1 MTSTARYDQLIDD
14 LRSEYRPQ
22 REWAEG
28 RGLFLVIGHFLVGVA
43 AGTWLMGLVYDVGEA
58 LLVAFGL
65 ACLGGLAH
73 LGFLGRPERAWKMM
87 MRTASSWI
95 ARGFWGLSLF
105 LVGAFLYLVPE
116 LWASA
121 PWAEGGF
128 LATAGYVLALIGM
141 VILIVYMGFVYTSSK
156 GIPFWNSPLH
166 PALYI
171 AYAGRGGIA
180 ALLIVMAAGGRPI
193 EAGSALLAV
202 WLTITAVVA
211 VLWLLELQGA
221 ATGGNSAAR
230 RSVRELLAGR
240 VALYFYGG
248 ILVIGLVV
256 PAILVAGIAAPL
268 SQATLAAIGLAS
280 VVGDFFMKY
289 SSIRAGVYLPL
300 RARHFGK

>member
-1 MTSTARYDQLIDD
+1 M
-14 LRSEYRPQ
+14 
-22 REWAEG
+22 
-28 RGLFLVIGHFLVGVA
+28 GLLYGVA
-43 AGTWLMGLVYDVGEA
+43 EA
-58 LLVAFGL
+58 LVASYAI

-87 MRTASSWI
+87 VRAASSWI

-105 LVGAFLYLVPE
+105 LAGGFLYLVPE
-116 LWASA
+116 LWGAA
-121 PWAEGGF
+121 PWEAGSF

-141 VILIVYMGFVYTSSK
+141 AILIIYMGFVYTSSK

-180 ALLIVMAAGGRPI
+180 TLMIVMAASGRPL
-193 EAGSALLAV
+193 ETGSALLEV
-202 WLTITAVVA
+202 WMTITVIVA

-221 ATGGNSAAR
+221 ATGGNAAAK
-230 RSVRELLAGR
+230 RSVHELLAGR

-248 ILVIGLVV
+248 ILVIGLAV
-256 PAILVAGIAAPL
+256 PAVLMTGLAAPL
-268 SQATLAAIGLAS
+268 SLATLAAIGVAS
-280 VVGDFFMKY
+280 VAGDFFMKY

-300 RARHFGK
+300 KARQMERRGLAPMG

>member
-1 MTSTARYDQLIDD
+1 MTTARYDRLIDD

-43 AGTWLMGLVYDVGEA
+43 AGTWLMGLVYGVTEA
-58 LLVAFGL
+58 LIVAFAL

-73 LGFLGRPERAWKMM
+73 LAFLGRPERAWKMM

-95 ARGFWGLSLF
+95 ARGFWGLGLF
-105 LVGAFLYLVPE
+105 LAGGFVYLVPE
-116 LWASA
+116 LWAGA
-121 PWAEGGF
+121 PWSANSALSMTGYG
-128 LATAGYVLALIGM
+128 LAFAGMAV
-141 VILIVYMGFVYTSSK
+141 LIVYMGFVYTSSK

-171 AYAGRGGIA
+171 AYACRGGIA
-180 ALLIVMAAGGRPI
+180 ALMIVMAASGRPI
-193 EAGSALLAV
+193 ETASVLLEA
-202 WLTITAVVA
+202 WMAITAVVA

-221 ATGGNSAAR
+221 TTGGNMAAR
-230 RSVRELLAGR
+230 HSVRELLAGR

-248 ILVIGLVV
+248 ILVVGLAV
-256 PAILVAGIAAPL
+256 PAVLVAGIAAPL
-268 SQATLAAIGLAS
+268 SQATLAAIGLTS

-289 SSIRAGVYLPL
+289 SSIRAGIYLPL
-300 RARHFGK
+300 RARDGQ